1 MIGCRDSLGRFL
13 HALHDLRI
21 TGMEIARLPKTL
33 FGETEGSARHK
44 NRYEKRD
51 SFHTLSQF
59 PVYSRDLL
67 PCSRN
72 LARPE

>member
-1 MIGCRDSLGRFL
+1 
-13 HALHDLRI
+13 
-21 TGMEIARLPKTL
+21 MEIARLPKTL

-44 NRYEKRD
+44 NQYEKRD

>member
-1 MIGCRDSLGRFL
+1 
-13 HALHDLRI
+13 
-21 TGMEIARLPKTL
+21 MEIARLPKTL